1 MRLDSGVVTETPD
14 AVHHEA
20 VIPAKAGIHFDFL
33 SGGAAT
39 TLLLRG
45 VRMRN
50 PENSPFVFVLDSD
63 PPRPGVKTSEFR
75 MRRRKGKGE
84 NGFRLSPE

>member
-33 SGGAAT
+33 PGKTAT

-45 VRMRN
+45 VGMWN
-50 PENSPFVFVLDSD
+50 SEDSPFVFDSD
-63 PPRPGVKTSEFR
+63 PPRPGEKTTG
-75 MRRRKGKGE
+75 RKAKDEGE